1 MEKVIL
7 VDEQDVEVGEMEK
20 LEAHEKGVL
29 HRAFS
34 VFIFNGKGQMLLQ
47 QRAFHKY
54 HSGGLWT
61 NACCSH
67 PAPGESVEAAAVR
80 RLQFEMGM
88 QASDLHIA
96 DKFLYKAVFENGLT
110 EHELDYVLIGR
121 AETDPVINP
130 DEVHAFAWQSMT
142 DLSKDVDSHPE
153 NYTYWFREVL
163 KNHRNL
169 LGRFFQ

>member
-7 VDEQDVEVGEMEK
+7 VDEQDLEVGEMEK

-34 VFIFNGKGQMLLQ
+34 VFIFNEKGQMLLQ

-67 PAPGESVEAAAVR
+67 PAPGESVEVAAVR

-96 DKFLYKAVFENGLT
+96 DKFLYRAEFENGLT
-110 EHELDYVLIGR
+110 EHELDYVLIGM

-130 DEVHAFAWQSMT
+130 DEVHAFAWHSMAELT
-142 DLSKDVDSHPE
+142 QDVENNPE
-153 NYTYWFREVL
+153 KYTYWFREIL

-169 LGRFFQ
+169 LADFFQ